1 MIKASGSPP
10 FAALTALAVAFPAG
24 AAFAHP
30 ETEHF
35 AQSAFLTAPEIVD
48 CTLEDGSETQCHQI
62 TVGYL
67 PEGLEI
73 GPFCPATLEDAG
85 GIWDWTGENAGLYRI
100 DGEFLQMLDGLGY
113 RFFDD
118 DGNVFSVDNAVER
131 PTVDHACINVS
142 VDESVEITMLL
153 PLHPVVADTPTQLGT
168 VGKVGVA
175 LDGVPIFSDAPEIQV
190 TGHMPA
196 LDTCGGHVDPGGW
209 YHWHATSTDVETV
222 FDTEDV
228 AATCALPQSASAQFG
243 YAFDGFAM
251 FGSREA
257 DGSAPE
263 GLDQCNGHIG
273 TLADGST
280 SYHYHA
286 SEDFPNLPP
295 CLVGVQAQGNFTT
308 TATAGVGA
316 QRAGEDGR
324 NEAPRPE
331 GGGPDGGPEG
341 GGPGGM
347 PPEFTQAAETL
358 GITPQ
363 ALIEALGGP
372 GQQPDFAAAAATL
385 GVSEDRLRSLVPPP
399 PNR

>member
-1 MIKASGSPP
+1 MTRTLRNLPL
-10 FAALTALAVAFPAG
+10 AACACLAVAGPAL
-24 AAFAHP
+24 AHP
-30 ETEHF
+30 DTDAF
-35 AQSAFLTAPEIVD
+35 VQSAFLQTPEIVD
-48 CTLEDGSETQCHQI
+48 CTLEDGTETQCHRI

-67 PEGLEI
+67 PDGLEA

-100 DGEFLQMLDGLGY
+100 DGDFLRMLDGLGY

-118 DGNVFSVDNAVER
+118 DGNVYSVDNATAQ
-131 PTVDHACINVS
+131 PTVDHACSNVS

-153 PLHPVVADTPTQLGT
+153 PVEPMMADATTQLGT

-209 YHWHATSTDVETV
+209 YHWHATSTDMATT
-222 FDTEDV
+222 FDAEGVD
-228 AATCALPQSASAQFG
+228 ADCALEQNASAQFG
-243 YAFDGFAM
+243 YTFDGFALN
-251 FGSREA
+251 GSLEA
-257 DGSAPE
+257 DGAEPV

-273 TLADGST
+273 EDGT
-280 SYHYHA
+280 YHYHA
-286 SEDFPNLPP
+286 SVDFPNLPP
-295 CLVGVQAQGNFTT
+295 CLVGVQAQDNFTT

-331 GGGPDGGPEG
+331 GGA
-341 GGPGGM
+341 PGGM
-347 PPEFTQAAETL
+347 PPGFEEAAAEL
-358 GITPQ
+358 GVEAQ
-363 ALIEALGGP
+363 ALMEAIGGP
-372 GQQPDFAAAAATL
+372 GQQPDLAAAAATL
-385 GVSEDRLRSLVPPP
+385 GVSEEALRAALPPP
-399 PNR
+399 PNQ